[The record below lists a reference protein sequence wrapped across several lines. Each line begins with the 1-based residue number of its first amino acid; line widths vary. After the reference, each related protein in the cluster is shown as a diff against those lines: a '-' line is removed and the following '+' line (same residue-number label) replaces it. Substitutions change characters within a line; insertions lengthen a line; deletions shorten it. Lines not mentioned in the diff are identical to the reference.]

1 MGTNT
6 VGGIDIVVRKK
17 PGGQTITIQIE
28 DTGRGNKVTS
38 VVGANA
44 AEYQK
49 MSAIG
54 LLVGGLISGEIQNA
68 TISSGAQF
76 QVTVTKSI
84 SNIKSN

>member
-1 MGTNT
+1 MGNNA
-6 VGGIDIVVRKK
+6 VAGIDIVVRKK

-54 LLVGGLISGEIQNA
+54 LLVSGLISGEIQNA